1 MLLASVAELR
11 ARVNVADSPVYNRVL
26 TDLLLNVTLGI
37 ETHLDTKFARKEY
50 TAKYFAGSNNYL
62 VTGAPGRVANGSPG
76 VLHLL
81 LEGLN
86 ASGLKVSLGS
96 SLASS
101 GSTTAASNYNLEDRG
116 IVALFNGWL
125 PDQYITVTYTGG
137 FEVETVDGEL
147 VYKGVPL
154 IIKQAALIFAE
165 HVFMTK
171 YGDSQIE
178 EAQPGEKDYTDP
190 PNSVTQI
197 LYQYN
202 RNAPHALRSVI

>member
-11 ARVNVADSPVYNRVL
+11 QRVNVSDTPIYNRVL

-37 ETHLDTKFARKEY
+37 ETHLDTKFTRKDY

-101 GSTTAASNYNLEDRG
+101 GSTTAPSNYSLEDRG
-116 IVALFNGWL
+116 IVALFEGWL

-137 FEVETVDGEL
+137 FDTTDVDGL
-147 VYKGVPL
+147 PVYQDVPV
-154 IIKQAALIFAE
+154 IIKQAALMFAE
-165 HVFMTK
+165 HVFMAK

-178 EAQPGEKDYTDP
+178 ETQAGDKDYTDP
-190 PNSVTQI
+190 PNAVTQL

-202 RNAPHALRSVI
+202 RNAPHALRSVV